1 MSLEIIT
8 GKTGEP
14 HIDSEDIGAYNAY
27 TIGKDSYLLNGLDMS
42 ITNVNTLHVG
52 TGEILFQGR
61 HVRIKGNGENVAIAN
76 GTTGYKRNDILCLKY
91 QKFPQ
96 NSDIESISLELVK
109 GTPTTGTPADPAIT
123 TGSIL
128 NGDTVAYLKLARIV
142 VNGLT
147 PEAPVK
153 LLSTV
158 KTLAET
164 NTSLAATAQTVAQ
177 IGASVDSKTAWMIYE
192 ANGGL
197 TGTKTYKL
205 GSTGWELPTL
215 DAVVGHT
222 PYNDFFELAGG
233 ATGKI
238 VFKKAGFWRLSSQF
252 SYSGAGAVSCRIANG
267 ATEECFGSATNDST
281 SRNNTTHCS
290 YIVYLNN
297 GDSRTFW
304 RANDVAGIFCFLSAA
319 FSHVEIEY
327 LGA

>member
-52 TGEILFQGR
+52 TGEVLFQGR
-61 HVRIKGNGENVAIAN
+61 HIRIKGNGEDVAIAN

-128 NGDTVAYLKLARIV
+128 NGDTVVYLKLARIV

-147 PEAPVK
+147 PAAPVK
-153 LLSTV
+153 LLGTV

-177 IGASVDSKTAWMIYE
+177 IGASIDSKTAWMLYE
-192 ANGGL
+192 AKGGL
-197 TGTKTYKL
+197 TGTAKYL
-205 GSTGWELPTL
+205 QPGGWEACTI
-215 DAVVGHT
+215 DAVFGSSN
-222 PYNDFFELAGG
+222 YADFFEFGTALGVI
-233 ATGKI
+233 T
-238 VFKKAGFWRLSSQF
+238 FKKSGYYRISPRFTF
-252 SYSGAGAVSCRIANG
+252 VGAGAISCRILNG
-267 ATEECFGSATNDST
+267 STEECFGASTNDST
-281 SRNNTTHCS
+281 SRNNTTQCS
-290 YIVYLNN
+290 YITYINA
-297 GDSRTFW
+297 GDTRTIQCACDNKIN
-304 RANDVAGIFCFLSAA
+304 RFLSAA
-319 FSHVEIEY
+319 FSHVDVEY

>member
-27 TIGKDSYLLNGLDMS
+27 TIGKDSYLLNGLDMT

-52 TGEILFQGR
+52 TGEVLFQGR
-61 HVRIKGNGENVAIAN
+61 HVRIKGNGEDVAIAN

-96 NSDIESISLELVK
+96 NSDIESISLELIK

-128 NGDTVAYLKLARIV
+128 NGDTVVYLKLARIV

-153 LLSTV
+153 LLGTV

-164 NTSLAATAQTVAQ
+164 NQSLAETAQTVAQ
-177 IGASVDSKTAWMIYE
+177 IGASVNWGSSGEWTWKKYSNGWCELWCSHTYNLTKTGNYWFGSVNLPFELYKTA
-192 ANGGL
+192 NSNKDFKCFVSGGGYGVHAL
-197 TGTKTYKL
+197 Y
-205 GSTGWELPTL
+205 PL
-215 DAVVGHT
+215 DHT
-222 PYNDFFELAGG
+222 
-233 ATGKI
+233 
-238 VFKKAGFWRLSSQF
+238 S
-252 SYSGAGAVSCRIANG
+252 
-267 ATEECFGSATNDST
+267 
-281 SRNNTTHCS
+281 NTTVNS
-290 YIVYLNN
+290 V
-297 GDSRTFW
+297 
-304 RANDVAGIFCFLSAA
+304 DVASVGVNSDGTGSKNVHFYVI
-319 FSHVEIEY
+319 
-327 LGA
+327 GRWK

>member
-52 TGEILFQGR
+52 TGEVLFQGR
-61 HVRIKGNGENVAIAN
+61 HVRIKGNGEDVAIAN

-96 NSDIESISLELVK
+96 NSDIESISLELIK

-128 NGDTVAYLKLARIV
+128 NGDTVVYLKLARIV

-147 PEAPVK
+147 PAAPVK
-153 LLSTV
+153 LLGTV

-177 IGASVDSKTAWMIYE
+177 IGASVDSSKASLFLTASTSYTDL
-192 ANGGL
+192 NGESVPPGGTYTVPA
-197 TGTKTYKL
+197 TGYYVL
-205 GSTGWELPTL
+205 GSSGVGGANAWWSINGHVICGGNTGNVYSLVPLAKGTVLSTRNFSGANYE
-215 DAVVGHT
+215 VVGYFT
-222 PYNDFFELAGG
+222 
-233 ATGKI
+233 I
-238 VFKKAGFWRLSSQF
+238 
-252 SYSGAGAVSCRIANG
+252 
-267 ATEECFGSATNDST
+267 
-281 SRNNTTHCS
+281 
-290 YIVYLNN
+290 
-297 GDSRTFW
+297 
-304 RANDVAGIFCFLSAA
+304 
-319 FSHVEIEY
+319 
-327 LGA
+327 

>member
-52 TGEILFQGR
+52 TGEVLFQGR
-61 HVRIKGNGENVAIAN
+61 HVRIKGNGEDVAIAN

-96 NSDIESISLELVK
+96 NSDIESISLELIK

-128 NGDTVAYLKLARIV
+128 NGDTVVYLKLARIV

-147 PEAPVK
+147 PAAPVK
-153 LLSTV
+153 LLGTV

-177 IGASVDSKTAWMIYE
+177 IGASVDPKTSDGWTYFKLDSGIVISFGMFSVTTTGSASWGSVTE
-192 ANGGL
+192 L
-197 TGTKTYKL
+197 T
-205 GSTGWELPTL
+205 P
-215 DAVVGHT
+215 A
-222 PYNDFFELAGG
+222 
-233 ATGKI
+233 
-238 VFKKAGFWRLSSQF
+238 FKKALPIQLVSPPLFEMAQAWGAGSGLIGVEVYGDDNDIKTHTRKYQALRP
-252 SYSGAGAVSCRIANG
+252 SGADGIPSG
-267 ATEECFGSATNDST
+267 
-281 SRNNTTHCS
+281 
-290 YIVYLNN
+290 
-297 GDSRTFW
+297 RTLYFKVINIGRW
-304 RANDVAGIFCFLSAA
+304 K
-319 FSHVEIEY
+319 
-327 LGA
+327 

>member
-42 ITNVNTLHVG
+42 ITNANTLHVG
-52 TGEILFQGR
+52 TGEVLFQGR
-61 HVRIKGNGENVAIAN
+61 HVRIKGNGEDVAIAN

-128 NGDTVAYLKLARIV
+128 NGDTVVYLKLARIV

-153 LLSTV
+153 LLSAV

-164 NTSLAATAQTVAQ
+164 NKSLADTAQTVAQ
-177 IGASVDSKTAWMIYE
+177 IGASVDQLFLVRKETITDSITVPSGGYKDARKDITPP
-192 ANGGL
+192 NGYIPVAYTSL
-197 TGTKTYKL
+197 TPE
-205 GSTGWELPTL
+205 SAHCP
-215 DAVVGHT
+215 
-222 PYNDFFELAGG
+222 
-233 ATGKI
+233 I
-238 VFKKAGFWRLSSQF
+238 SQF
-252 SYSGAGAVSCRIANG
+252 RIKKSENSGKYELSVVVRCVDTVSAVLPEIGADVLYVRS
-267 ATEECFGSATNDST
+267 SL
-281 SRNNTTHCS
+281 
-290 YIVYLNN
+290 VQ
-297 GDSRTFW
+297 DSR
-304 RANDVAGIFCFLSAA
+304 S
-319 FSHVEIEY
+319 
-327 LGA
+327 

>member
-27 TIGKDSYLLNGLDMS
+27 TIGKDSYLLNGLDMT

-52 TGEILFQGR
+52 TGEVLFQGR
-61 HVRIKGNGENVAIAN
+61 HVRIKGNGEDVAIAN

-128 NGDTVAYLKLARIV
+128 NGDTVVYLKLARIV

-147 PEAPVK
+147 PAAPVK
-153 LLSTV
+153 LLGTV

-177 IGASVDSKTAWMIYE
+177 IGASVDSLNNRTVLSGVESFSGSGWKTIK
-192 ANGGL
+192 
-197 TGTKTYKL
+197 TG
-205 GSTGWELPTL
+205 
-215 DAVVGHT
+215 
-222 PYNDFFELAGG
+222 NELATHFGCEVSDVIKHVMPIAYNADTSLSTLPIDAHISSDGSFKVDGNSGG
-233 ATGKI
+233 SHR
-238 VFKKAGFWRLSSQF
+238 VR
-252 SYSGAGAVSCRIANG
+252 Y
-267 ATEECFGSATNDST
+267 
-281 SRNNTTHCS
+281 
-290 YIVYLNN
+290 
-297 GDSRTFW
+297 
-304 RANDVAGIFCFLSAA
+304 FLAY
-319 FSHVEIEY
+319 V
-327 LGA
+327 

>member
-42 ITNVNTLHVG
+42 ITNANTLHVG
-52 TGEILFQGR
+52 TGEVLFQGR
-61 HVRIKGNGENVAIAN
+61 HVRIKGNGEDVAIAN

-128 NGDTVAYLKLARIV
+128 NGDTVVYLKLARIV
-142 VNGLT
+142 IIGLT

-164 NTSLAATAQTVAQ
+164 NKSLADTAQTVAQ
-177 IGASVDSKTAWMIYE
+177 IGASVDQLKNDTGYVYLSIDSDKDCYYRKVGKMVFVGLYGVRATDTWTTKFTLPEGLRPPYDITFAMFYLDQSGR
-192 ANGGL
+192 NGGARIL
-197 TGTKTYKL
+197 TNGEVRTYGNINSPYWQ
-205 GSTGWELPTL
+205 GSTM
-215 DAVVGHT
+215 
-222 PYNDFFELAGG
+222 FF
-233 ATGKI
+233 
-238 VFKKAGFWRLSSQF
+238 V
-252 SYSGAGAVSCRIANG
+252 
-267 ATEECFGSATNDST
+267 D
-281 SRNNTTHCS
+281 
-290 YIVYLNN
+290 
-297 GDSRTFW
+297 
-304 RANDVAGIFCFLSAA
+304 
-319 FSHVEIEY
+319 
-327 LGA
+327 

>member
-42 ITNVNTLHVG
+42 ITNANTLHVG
-52 TGEILFQGR
+52 TGEVLFQGR
-61 HVRIKGNGENVAIAN
+61 HVRIKGNGEDVAIAN

-128 NGDTVAYLKLARIV
+128 NGDTVVYLRLARIV

-153 LLSTV
+153 LLGTV

-177 IGASVDSKTAWMIYE
+177 IGASVAHPIRQGEYV
-192 ANGGL
+192 
-197 TGTKTYKL
+197 KL
-205 GSTGWELPTL
+205 GKNMTQGQSYTVPADGWYVLSCSNNKNYGANAWFMVNNEPIFGGYVEGANNEIFGTVPI
-215 DAVVGHT
+215 AKGTVVT
-222 PYNDFFELAGG
+222 TRSDIP
-233 ATGKI
+233 
-238 VFKKAGFWRLSSQF
+238 
-252 SYSGAGAVSCRIANG
+252 ANYTVQG
-267 ATEECFGSATNDST
+267 
-281 SRNNTTHCS
+281 
-290 YIVYLNN
+290 YYL
-297 GDSRTFW
+297 W
-304 RANDVAGIFCFLSAA
+304 
-319 FSHVEIEY
+319 
-327 LGA
+327 

>member
-27 TIGKDSYLLNGLDMS
+27 TIGKDSYLLNGLDMT

-52 TGEILFQGR
+52 TGEVLFQGR
-61 HVRIKGNGENVAIAN
+61 HVRIKGNGEDVAIAN

-128 NGDTVAYLKLARIV
+128 NGDTVVYLKLARIV

-153 LLSTV
+153 LLGTV
-158 KTLAET
+158 KTLAD
-164 NTSLAATAQTVAQ
+164 TAQTVAQ
-177 IGASVDSKTAWMIYE
+177 IGASVDQIKVEQRGTSGIWEYAKYSNGIAECWGIDYTGSFNINTLWGNGFYISDNIAARNYPFTFKSAPRELAQITLVNPANHNTVYTGIKSLQAVNSTSKTCAYQMLRS
-192 ANGGL
+192 GSG
-197 TGTKTYKL
+197 TG
-205 GSTGWELPTL
+205 
-215 DAVVGHT
+215 
-222 PYNDFFELAGG
+222 F
-233 ATGKI
+233 
-238 VFKKAGFWRLSSQF
+238 
-252 SYSGAGAVSCRIANG
+252 
-267 ATEECFGSATNDST
+267 
-281 SRNNTTHCS
+281 
-290 YIVYLNN
+290 
-297 GDSRTFW
+297 
-304 RANDVAGIFCFLSAA
+304 AA
-319 FSHVEIEY
+319 KIEY
-327 LGA
+327 YVRGEWK

>member
-27 TIGKDSYLLNGLDMS
+27 TIGKDSYLLNGLDMT

-52 TGEILFQGR
+52 TGEVLFQGR
-61 HVRIKGNGENVAIAN
+61 HVRIKGNGEDVAIAN

-128 NGDTVAYLKLARIV
+128 NGDTVVYLKLARIV

-153 LLSTV
+153 LLGTV
-158 KTLAET
+158 KTLAD
-164 NTSLAATAQTVAQ
+164 TAQTVAQ
-177 IGASVDSKTAWMIYE
+177 IGASVDQIKVEQRGTSGIWEYAKYSNGIAECWGIDYTGSFNINTLWGNGFYISDNIAARNYPFTFKSAPRELAQITLVNPANHNTVYTGIKSLQAVNSTSKTCAYQMLRS
-192 ANGGL
+192 GSG
-197 TGTKTYKL
+197 TG
-205 GSTGWELPTL
+205 
-215 DAVVGHT
+215 
-222 PYNDFFELAGG
+222 F
-233 ATGKI
+233 
-238 VFKKAGFWRLSSQF
+238 
-252 SYSGAGAVSCRIANG
+252 
-267 ATEECFGSATNDST
+267 
-281 SRNNTTHCS
+281 
-290 YIVYLNN
+290 
-297 GDSRTFW
+297 
-304 RANDVAGIFCFLSAA
+304 AA
-319 FSHVEIEY
+319 KIEY
-327 LGA
+327 YVRGDWK

>member
-42 ITNVNTLHVG
+42 ITNANTLHVG
-52 TGEILFQGR
+52 TGEVLFQGR
-61 HVRIKGNGENVAIAN
+61 HVRIKGNGEDVAIAN

-128 NGDTVAYLKLARIV
+128 NGDTVVYLKLARIV

-153 LLSTV
+153 LLGTV

-177 IGASVDSKTAWMIYE
+177 IGASVDRNKFKTLYTGSA
-192 ANGGL
+192 AL
-197 TGTKTYKL
+197 TGTTASFTLSESVENFSVLFIACCGAGGSGDSNAYDNGFTVIPVSEIKRNGYGESDHKVYRCSFGQN
-205 GSTGWELPTL
+205 GSTW
-215 DAVVGHT
+215 VSVCI
-222 PYNDFFELAGG
+222 YF
-233 ATGKI
+233 TGKTSI
-238 VFKKAGFWRLSSQF
+238 KVKA
-252 SYSGAGAVSCRIANG
+252 V
-267 ATEECFGSATNDST
+267 T
-281 SRNNTTHCS
+281 SNWGYAQLRGI
-290 YIVYLNN
+290 YGLNV
-297 GDSRTFW
+297 G
-304 RANDVAGIFCFLSAA
+304 L
-319 FSHVEIEY
+319 
-327 LGA
+327 

>member
-27 TIGKDSYLLNGLDMS
+27 TIGKDSYLLNGLDMT

-52 TGEILFQGR
+52 TGEVLFQGR
-61 HVRIKGNGENVAIAN
+61 HVRIKGNGEDVAIAN

-123 TGSIL
+123 AGSIL
-128 NGDTVAYLKLARIV
+128 NGDTVVYLKLARIV

-153 LLSTV
+153 LLGTV

-177 IGASVDSKTAWMIYE
+177 IGASIDCGESMGWNYIKIGSYCRCWKNVSFSPVNLQKKTE
-192 ANGGL
+192 
-197 TGTKTYKL
+197 
-205 GSTGWELPTL
+205 
-215 DAVVGHT
+215 
-222 PYNDFFELAGG
+222 
-233 ATGKI
+233 
-238 VFKKAGFWRLSSQF
+238 
-252 SYSGAGAVSCRIANG
+252 YSGSLTFGYKRIEETLPFSFSNAAASAVSTAREGFCQVAQIFNG
-267 ATEECFGSATNDST
+267 NQIIVSFGMNNASATDGGFM
-281 SRNNTTHCS
+281 
-290 YIVYLNN
+290 L
-297 GDSRTFW
+297 F
-304 RANDVAGIFCFLSAA
+304 AEGILQNS
-319 FSHVEIEY
+319 
-327 LGA
+327 

>member
-27 TIGKDSYLLNGLDMS
+27 TIGKDSYLLNGLDMT

-52 TGEILFQGR
+52 TGEVLFQGR
-61 HVRIKGNGENVAIAN
+61 HVRIKGNGEDVAIAN

-128 NGDTVAYLKLARIV
+128 NGDTVVYLKLARIV

-153 LLSTV
+153 LLGTV

-177 IGASVDSKTAWMIYE
+177 IGASIDQQGKLLWSGSF
-192 ANGGL
+192 NS
-197 TGTKTYKL
+197 GTINVPNIMKYKL
-205 GSTGWELPTL
+205 
-215 DAVVGHT
+215 
-222 PYNDFFELAGG
+222 LA
-233 ATGKI
+233 
-238 VFKKAGFWRLSSQF
+238 F
-252 SYSGAGAVSCRIANG
+252 
-267 ATEECFGSATNDST
+267 
-281 SRNNTTHCS
+281 
-290 YIVYLNN
+290 
-297 GDSRTFW
+297 
-304 RANDVAGIFCFLSAA
+304 A
-319 FSHVEIEY
+319 FSNKDDNDWTSLPFLNTASVTNESSTVWPVYEGLLTDYVIEIVSNFKINTNETITWGNVIGTMLSTTTTQY
-327 LGA
+327 KSTISGMRVIKIYGIM

>member
-52 TGEILFQGR
+52 TGEVLFQGR
-61 HVRIKGNGENVAIAN
+61 HIRIKGNGEDVAIAN

-96 NSDIESISLELVK
+96 NSDIESISLELIK

-128 NGDTVAYLKLARIV
+128 NGDTVVYLKLARIV

-153 LLSTV
+153 LLGTV
-158 KTLAET
+158 K
-164 NTSLAATAQTVAQ
+164 SLADTAQTVAQ
-177 IGASVDSKTAWMIYE
+177 IGASVDQLFLIRKETIADSITVP
-192 ANGGL
+192 GGDYKDVRKEITPPSGYVPVAYTSL
-197 TGTKTYKL
+197 TPE
-205 GSTGWELPTL
+205 SAHCP
-215 DAVVGHT
+215 
-222 PYNDFFELAGG
+222 
-233 ATGKI
+233 I
-238 VFKKAGFWRLSSQF
+238 SQF
-252 SYSGAGAVSCRIANG
+252 RIKKSTNAGKYELSVVVRCVNSGSVTLPEIGADVLYVRS
-267 ATEECFGSATNDST
+267 SL
-281 SRNNTTHCS
+281 
-290 YIVYLNN
+290 VQ
-297 GDSRTFW
+297 DSR
-304 RANDVAGIFCFLSAA
+304 S
-319 FSHVEIEY
+319 
-327 LGA
+327 

>member
-27 TIGKDSYLLNGLDMS
+27 TIGKDSYLLNELDMT

-52 TGEILFQGR
+52 TGEVLFQGR
-61 HVRIKGNGENVAIAN
+61 HVRIKGNGEDVAIAN

-109 GTPTTGTPADPAIT
+109 GTPTTGTSVDPAIT

-128 NGDTVAYLKLARIV
+128 NGDTVVYLKLARIV

-153 LLSTV
+153 LLGTV

-177 IGASVDSKTAWMIYE
+177 IGASVDSKTAWMLYE
-192 ANGGL
+192 AKGGL
-197 TGTKTYKL
+197 TGTTKYRQAA
-205 GSTGWELPTL
+205 GWDSCTI
-215 DAVVGHT
+215 DAVVGSSN
-222 PYNDFFELAGG
+222 YADFFELGTEQG
-233 ATGKI
+233 TIK
-238 VFKKAGFWRLSSQF
+238 FKK
-252 SYSGAGAVSCRIANG
+252 SGYYRISPRFTYYGAKVIYCRVLNG
-267 ATEECFGSATNDST
+267 STEECFGASTNDSS
-281 SRNNTTHCS
+281 SRNNTTQCS
-290 YIVYLNN
+290 YITHINA
-297 GDSRTFW
+297 GDTRTIQCLCEISID
-304 RANDVAGIFCFLSAA
+304 RFLSAS
-319 FSHVEIEY
+319 FSHVDVEY

>member
-27 TIGKDSYLLNGLDMS
+27 TIGKDSYLLNGLDMT

-52 TGEILFQGR
+52 TGEVLFQGR
-61 HVRIKGNGENVAIAN
+61 HVRIKGNGEDVAIAN

-109 GTPTTGTPADPAIT
+109 GTPTTGTPVDPAIT

-128 NGDTVAYLKLARIV
+128 NGDTVVYLKLARIV

-147 PEAPVK
+147 PAAPVK
-153 LLSTV
+153 LLGTV

-177 IGASVDSKTAWMIYE
+177 IGASVDSLNNKPKLLWSGSVSSGSFTVNDVQNYNVLLIRT
-192 ANGGL
+192 ANGTGISFKINNSHTFSIGTTNTAGNTYLDYIVLNVGTNEL
-197 TGTKTYKL
+197 TFGSNYSSIHNVVSDNWIKL
-205 GSTGWELPTL
+205 GSNSKTTIT
-215 DAVVGHT
+215 AV
-222 PYNDFFELAGG
+222 
-233 ATGKI
+233 
-238 VFKKAGFWRLSSQF
+238 
-252 SYSGAGAVSCRIANG
+252 
-267 ATEECFGSATNDST
+267 FG
-281 SRNNTTHCS
+281 
-290 YIVYLNN
+290 L
-297 GDSRTFW
+297 
-304 RANDVAGIFCFLSAA
+304 L
-319 FSHVEIEY
+319 
-327 LGA
+327 

>member
-52 TGEILFQGR
+52 TGEVLFQGR
-61 HVRIKGNGENVAIAN
+61 HVRIKGNGEDVAIAN

-128 NGDTVAYLKLARIV
+128 NGDTVVYLKLARIV

-153 LLSTV
+153 LLGAV

-164 NTSLAATAQTVAQ
+164 NKSLADTAQTVAQ
-177 IGASVDSKTAWMIYE
+177 IGASVDWSSSGEWTVKKSSNGWAELFLIKTFSTEI
-192 ANGGL
+192 NQNFGQFNQS
-197 TGTKTYKL
+197 L
-205 GSTGWELPTL
+205 GELSSRDYPFAFTS
-215 DAVVGHT
+215 DPIVIGSVYPEGSNGHT
-222 PYNDFFELAGG
+222 VISALAGG
-233 ATGKI
+233 GSKTKSPI
-238 VFKKAGFWRLSSQF
+238 LT
-252 SYSGAGAVSCRIANG
+252 ANRP
-267 ATEECFGSATNDST
+267 AGSAIDAKL
-281 SRNNTTHCS
+281 S
-290 YIVYLNN
+290 YNWCL
-297 GDSRTFW
+297 
-304 RANDVAGIFCFLSAA
+304 
-319 FSHVEIEY
+319 HVF
-327 LGA
+327 GRWK

>member
-52 TGEILFQGR
+52 TGEVLFQGR
-61 HVRIKGNGENVAIAN
+61 HVRIKGNGEDVAIAN

-96 NSDIESISLELVK
+96 NSDIESISLELIK

-128 NGDTVAYLKLARIV
+128 NGDTVVYLKLARIV

-153 LLSTV
+153 LLGTV
-158 KTLAET
+158 KTLAD
-164 NTSLAATAQTVAQ
+164 TAQTVAQ
-177 IGASVDSKTAWMIYE
+177 IGASVDQIKVEQRGTSGIWEYAKYSNGIAECWGIDYTGSFNINTLWGNGFYISDNIAARNYPFTFKSAPRELAQITLVNPANHNTVYTGIKSLQAVNSTSKTCAYQMLRS
-192 ANGGL
+192 GSG
-197 TGTKTYKL
+197 TG
-205 GSTGWELPTL
+205 
-215 DAVVGHT
+215 
-222 PYNDFFELAGG
+222 F
-233 ATGKI
+233 
-238 VFKKAGFWRLSSQF
+238 
-252 SYSGAGAVSCRIANG
+252 
-267 ATEECFGSATNDST
+267 
-281 SRNNTTHCS
+281 
-290 YIVYLNN
+290 
-297 GDSRTFW
+297 
-304 RANDVAGIFCFLSAA
+304 AA
-319 FSHVEIEY
+319 KIEY
-327 LGA
+327 YVRGEWK